1 MKSPRRILPKP
12 QFKLQ
17 NILQRLLKEPILYTE
32 FLELLTQAT
41 DSLYETPELEFE
53 LLLSNG
59 LPLEFDGD
67 FVYLKTTK
75 TLFRTFLTKPNFL
88 HMLRLSDL
96 TSGTELN
103 HQQIGFAA
111 ENERYLYLNYVFLD

>member
-17 NILQRLLKEPILYTE
+17 NIFQRLLKEPILYTE

-75 TLFRTFLTKPNFL
+75 TPIIARALKSINNCIPFF
-88 HMLRLSDL
+88 
-96 TSGTELN
+96 
-103 HQQIGFAA
+103 
-111 ENERYLYLNYVFLD
+111 